1 MIVRSFGSRVRSS
14 MLWLCVIFARLCD
27 FMTFS
32 AVPERKP
39 TGITEDPVFVSC
51 TVWII
56 YVLSIE
62 SLTLKRLLVDIDR
75 ALEMLTAACRL
86 F

>member
-1 MIVRSFGSRVRSS
+1 
-14 MLWLCVIFARLCD
+14 
-27 FMTFS
+27 MTFS

-86 F
+86 FWTHKSSISVHYVSEQNTGQWQL